1 MKRHAIYTGIAK
13 TEVELQRLREVLA
26 TRARKRSDT
35 AKATNPGILYVIMR
49 KEIETGDLRRFLA
62 NFGPLVEKDRLRQIA
77 GSISFTVHGYDDREE
92 EIFEIPEVRAYFQAA
107 HRRWPCWLFTA
118 DIRTACLHAVIL
130 SILPTVN
137 IIRAPAQ
144 GINQAQASY
153 KHLKTFFMDS
163 LVASSVMEVKAGIS
177 ANRSEKRI
185 EALAEYLGL

>member
-26 TRARKRSDT
+26 TRARKRS
-35 AKATNPGILYVIMR
+35 KATNPGILYVIMR

-62 NFGPLVEKDRLRQIA
+62 NFGPQVENDRLRQIA
-77 GSISFTVHGYDDREE
+77 GNISFTVHGYEDSEE

-118 DIRTACLHAVIL
+118 DVRTACLHAVIL
-130 SILPTVN
+130 SILPNLN

-144 GINQAQASY
+144 GINQAQASC

-163 LVASSVMEVKAGIS
+163 LVASALMEVKAGIS